1 MFDFGLS
8 QIPGLL
14 QSGEKL
20 VGYWKKWQQRPEPE
34 TLASRFVRL
43 FEAHG
48 VKRNQIPRFFG
59 HGLQLKDV
67 QTDAELIK
75 CLSDEHLA
83 DASKLFGIDRQWL
96 ESGEGRAHALG
107 TYYGHPAG
115 FGTYLDKVLADRKGL
130 KGVELSAA
138 LFGAYANRDSPS
150 ILVLSVPI
158 GELNDQVIYRYTHID
173 VGPLGYWK
181 VRVNAAVMVAQ
192 AWRRNVWLNGR
203 NCDEKLLKQLL
214 HKEDL
219 TTQAELERL
228 TFGSRRVELEDW
240 LLVPEAFLEG
250 VGPEKGQFGVR
261 SALEMWLRFDAE
273 GHMKI
278 DISRVD
284 TRSKFEEALARTS
297 HSEIENR

>member
-1 MFDFGLS
+1 MFDFGFTQL
-8 QIPGLL
+8 PGLL

-20 VGYWKKWQQRPEPE
+20 VGYWKKFRQRPEPE
-34 TLASRFVRL
+34 TLATRFVRL

-67 QTDAELIK
+67 QSDAELIK

-83 DASKLFGIDRQWL
+83 DASQLFGVERQWL
-96 ESGEGRAHALG
+96 ESGEGRAHTLG
-107 TYYGHPAG
+107 TYYGQPAG
-115 FGTYLDKVLADRKGL
+115 FGAYLDKVLSDREGL
-130 KGVELSAA
+130 SGVELSAA
-138 LFGAYANRDSPS
+138 LFGAYANRNSPS

-203 NCDEKLLKQLL
+203 NCDEKLLEQLL

-219 TTQAELERL
+219 TTLTELERL
-228 TFGSRRVELEDW
+228 TNSSRRVEVEDW

-250 VGPEKGQFGVR
+250 VDPENGQFGAR
-261 SALEMWLRFDAE
+261 SALEKWLRFDAD
-273 GHMKI
+273 GHMQI
-278 DISRVD
+278 DVGRVD
-284 TRSKFEEALARTS
+284 TRQKFEEALAGVS
-297 HSEIENR
+297 LSETENR